1 MGRILLIDDDQA
13 FTEFLA
19 GYIHGAYPLLR
30 VDICNSP
37 VTALNSIM
45 AGGYEL
51 LLIDLEMPAMDGLK
65 LLSFATQA
73 GMDKNR
79 VVILSGRDADFLHD
93 LCPMGTCLAVLNKFE
108 ARQKTVL
115 DMIFN
120 SLSKKIAGR
129 EHR

>member
-19 GYIHGAYPLLR
+19 EYIHSAYPLLQ

-45 AGGYEL
+45 TGGYDL

-65 LLSFATQA
+65 LLSFATQS
-73 GMDKNR
+73 GLDKNR
-79 VVILSGRDADFLHD
+79 VVIISGRDADFLHE

-115 DMIFN
+115 DMILI
-120 SLSKKIAGR
+120 SLSRKTAGR
-129 EHR
+129 

>member
-1 MGRILLIDDDQA
+1 MGRILLIDDDRA

-19 GYIHGAYPLLR
+19 GYIHNAYPLLQ

-37 VTALNSIM
+37 VTALNSIK
-45 AGGYEL
+45 AGGYDL

-65 LLSFATQA
+65 LLSFATQV

-79 VVILSGRDADFLHD
+79 VVILSGRDADFLHE

-115 DMIFN
+115 DMIFS
-120 SLSKKIAGR
+120 SLSRKTAGR
-129 EHR
+129 

>member
-1 MGRILLIDDDQA
+1 MSRILLIDDDQA

-19 GYIHGAYPLLR
+19 GYIHTAYPLLQ

-45 AGGYEL
+45 SGGYDL

-65 LLSFATQA
+65 LLSFATQS

-79 VVILSGRDADFLHD
+79 VVIISGRDADFLHE

-108 ARQKTVL
+108 ARQKSVL
-115 DMIFN
+115 DMILI
-120 SLSKKIAGR
+120 SLSKKTATP
-129 EHR
+129 

>member
-19 GYIHGAYPLLR
+19 EYIHSAYPLLQ

-45 AGGYEL
+45 TGGYDL

-65 LLSFATQA
+65 LLSFATQS

-79 VVILSGRDADFLHD
+79 VVIISGRDADFLHE

-115 DMIFN
+115 DMILI
-120 SLSKKIAGR
+120 SLSRKTASR
-129 EHR
+129 